1 MYCPWLRDLVSLFTC
16 FYSAAFPVFARL
28 AAAHQEVAD
37 ARAAGTAPE
46 FGDHIGDARTGS
58 LYDADG
64 EAATADGSAPAKI
77 PVRRPIST
85 PTPPTRN
92 TAAGD
97 IAPKRGD
104 GGNGEAGEARPSTW
118 RPGR

>member
-1 MYCPWLRDLVSLFTC
+1 TFSSIFLAASFLVSLKRRQKIH
-16 FYSAAFPVFARL
+16 AEHDRK
-28 AAAHQEVAD
+28 VAD

-46 FGDHIGDARTGS
+46 FGDHIGDGRTGA
-58 LYDADG
+58 LDDADG
-64 EAATADGSAPAKI
+64 EAATADGSAPAKT
-77 PVRRPIST
+77 PVRRPIAT